1 VVDRRWDIVLAN
13 NAALKMVAAVP
24 PDLMAPVPN
33 VFRFSLHPAGV
44 AAFTLNFDEWA
55 TYLLRQL
62 RRLVVSTG
70 DSNVAAL
77 EAEVLAYPNVVELLA
92 RTDPPG
98 DDEPQLLVP
107 CRLSVGGAEL
117 SLFTTLT
124 TFGTPRDIT
133 LDELAVELFF
143 PADAATEA
151 ILRGIH

>member
-1 VVDRRWDIVLAN
+1 
-13 NAALKMVAAVP
+13 MS
-24 PDLMAPVPN
+24 PVPN
-33 VFRFSLHPAGV
+33 VFRFSLHPQGL

-55 TYLLRQL
+55 SYLLAQL

-70 DSNVAAL
+70 DHDVAAL
-77 EAEVLAYPNVVELLA
+77 EAEVLAYPNVVDLSA
-92 RTDPPG
+92 RADSSG

-107 CRLSVGGAEL
+107 CRLLVGGAEL

-143 PADAATEA
+143 PADPITEA
-151 ILRGIH
+151 ILRSSDGSGDASTV